1 MSEES
6 RKKANLEK
14 FESWMRHDGVEI
26 IVQAEKRNSALG
38 AISNSYKYFMD
49 EDIDK
54 YYLLNQ
60 ISSLV
65 SYIEQGFKSD
75 VAQAMELDNEKYK
88 EFAPIERT
96 EAIRDMAERHLNYLT
111 KLRNFREYVLTNK
124 KLF

>member
-1 MSEES
+1 MEEDS
-6 RKKANLEK
+6 RKKSDLEK
-14 FESWMRHDGVEI
+14 FEKWMRHNGIDI
-26 IVQAEKRNSALG
+26 IVQADKRNSALG
-38 AISNSYKYFMD
+38 AITNSYRYFVE

-65 SYIEQGFKSD
+65 TYIDQGFKSD

-96 EAIRDMAERHLNYLT
+96 EAIRDMAEKHLKYLT
-111 KLRNFREYVLTNK
+111 KLRNFREYVLSNK

>member
-1 MSEES
+1 MSEDS

-14 FESWMRHDGVEI
+14 FEKWMRHDGIEI
-26 IVQAEKRNSALG
+26 IVQSDKRNSALG
-38 AISNSYKYFMD
+38 AISNSYKYFME

-65 SYIEQGFKSD
+65 TYIEQGFKSD
-75 VAQAMELDNEKYK
+75 VAQAMELDNDKYK
-88 EFAPIERT
+88 VFAPIERT
-96 EAIRDMAERHLNYLT
+96 EAIRDMAEKHLKYLT

>member
-1 MSEES
+1 MEES

-14 FESWMRHDGVEI
+14 FEKWMRHDGIEI
-26 IVQAEKRNSALG
+26 IVQSDKRNSALG
-38 AISNSYKYFMD
+38 AISNSYKYFME

-60 ISSLV
+60 ISSLAY
-65 SYIEQGFKSD
+65 YIEQGFKSD
-75 VAQAMELDNEKYK
+75 VAQAMELDNEKYQ

-96 EAIRDMAERHLNYLT
+96 EAIRDMAEKHLKYLT